1 MTFKEGLQE
10 QLKDP
15 EFRAEYEALEPEYQ
29 LISAMIRAREEQK
42 ISQRQLSER
51 TGIAQADI
59 SRIET
64 GDGNP
69 TIHTI
74 QRIAA
79 GLGMR
84 LKLDFV
90 PIAQFAGVSGA
101 HNV

>member
-1 MTFKEGLQE
+1 MTFREGLKE

-29 LISAMIRAREEQK
+29 LISAMIKAREEQQ

-64 GDGNP
+64 GDANP
-69 TIHTI
+69 TLKTL
-74 QRIAA
+74 QKIAQ
-79 GLGMR
+79 GLGM
-84 LKLDFV
+84 KLELVFT
-90 PIAQFAGVSGA
+90 PLQGIK
-101 HNV
+101 NI

>member
-1 MTFKEGLQE
+1 MTFREGLEE

-15 EFRAEYEALEPEYQ
+15 EFKAEYEALEPEYQ
-29 LISAMIRAREEQK
+29 LISAMISAREEQN

-69 TIHTI
+69 TLQTLK
-74 QRIAA
+74 RIAD
-79 GLGMR
+79 GLGM
-84 LKLDFV
+84 KLEIVFKPAV
-90 PIAQFAGVSGA
+90 
-101 HNV
+101 

>member
-1 MTFKEGLQE
+1 MTFGESLKEE
-10 QLKDP
+10 LKNP
-15 EFRAEYEALEPEYQ
+15 EVRAEFEALEPEYQ
-29 LISAMIRAREEQK
+29 VIRAIIRAREEQK

-69 TIHTI
+69 TVRTL
-74 QRIAA
+74 QKIAS
-79 GLGMR
+79 GLGMA

-90 PIAQFAGVSGA
+90 PVAGA
-101 HNV
+101 RNV

>member
-1 MTFKEGLQE
+1 MVMTFREGLQE

-42 ISQRQLSER
+42 VSQRQLAER

-69 TIHTI
+69 TLQTL
-74 QRIAA
+74 QRLAA
-79 GLGMR
+79 GLGMKLR
-84 LKLDFV
+84 LDFV
-90 PIAQFAGVSGA
+90 PTVSA
-101 HNV
+101 NSSMHPM

>member
-1 MTFKEGLQE
+1 MTFKEGLKE

-29 LISAMIRAREEQK
+29 LISAMIKAREEQN

-64 GDGNP
+64 GDANP
-69 TIHTI
+69 TLKTL
-74 QRIAA
+74 QKIAQ
-79 GLGMR
+79 GLGM
-84 LKLDFV
+84 KLELVFK
-90 PIAQFAGVSGA
+90 PMSGMPG
-101 HNV
+101 